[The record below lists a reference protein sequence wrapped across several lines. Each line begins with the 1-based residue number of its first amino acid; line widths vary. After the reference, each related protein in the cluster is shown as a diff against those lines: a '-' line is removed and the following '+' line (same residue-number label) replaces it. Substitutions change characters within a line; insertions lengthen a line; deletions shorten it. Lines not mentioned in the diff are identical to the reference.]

1 MDDADFTEAVQR
13 PATIDGETGR
23 LSATLQWF
31 GFGAWKR

>member
-1 MDDADFTEAVQR
+1 MEDSAFGEAVQR

-23 LSATLQWF
+23 LSASLQWF